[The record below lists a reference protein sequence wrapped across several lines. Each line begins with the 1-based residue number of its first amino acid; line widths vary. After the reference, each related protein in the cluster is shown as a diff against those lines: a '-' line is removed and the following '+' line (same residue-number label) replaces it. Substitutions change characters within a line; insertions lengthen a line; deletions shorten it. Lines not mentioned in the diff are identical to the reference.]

1 MKDLYTFIMEYAGGT
16 YVSQIKAFNIN
27 EAQLLWLT
35 NLDVENIDDFTEKN
49 KLLKSNEIDDEPVLL
64 L

>member
-16 YVSQIKAFNIN
+16 CVSQVNAFNIN

-35 NLDVENIDDFTEKN
+35 NLDVENIDDFTEKI
-49 KLLKSNEIDDEPVLL
+49 KIIY
-64 L
+64 